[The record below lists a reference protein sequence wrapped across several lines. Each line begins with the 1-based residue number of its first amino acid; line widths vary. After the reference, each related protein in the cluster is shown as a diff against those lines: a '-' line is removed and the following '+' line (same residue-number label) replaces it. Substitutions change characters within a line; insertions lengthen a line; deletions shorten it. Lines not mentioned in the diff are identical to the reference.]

1 MAACNPP
8 RWLQFQLLPADGRA
22 AQVEVEVS
30 HLHDFFTVTRRQ
42 LDLSGGRMEVWTA
55 AAAAICAVAASWK
68 LSEICGYR
76 CDTCSVA
83 LGGACLHARL
93 VLCGAVLFCC
103 CFAGF
108 CVAARRR
115 KLLPVQDRAVL
126 VTGCDSG
133 FGQALAVRLSA
144 AGLKVFAAVLDVDG
158 AGAQRLRARAL
169 ENLQVLQLDVTDSSQ
184 AQTAFGYICSQVA
197 DTGLWALVNNAG
209 VLHCPVVAELQPL
222 AAFRRC
228 MDTNFLSA
236 VHMCQ
241 LFLPLL
247 RRSRGRIV
255 NVSSMAGEVPMP
267 MLGAYGASKAA
278 LSILS
283 RVMRLELSAWGV
295 KVALIQPAGFRTN
308 IFGDGDDVARYKDEL
323 LAAVSPEARADY
335 GEAYISSA
343 PHCLSIMSQQSAVDL
358 SPVVEDMFHAV
369 LAVCPRPL
377 YTPGK
382 MGWLLPFLHRCCPTS
397 WFDAIIAGL
406 PQYSQCQPAGLRT

>member
-1 MAACNPP
+1 
-8 RWLQFQLLPADGRA
+8 
-22 AQVEVEVS
+22 
-30 HLHDFFTVTRRQ
+30 
-42 LDLSGGRMEVWTA
+42 MEVWTA
-55 AAAAICAVAASWK
+55 AAAAICIVAASWK
-68 LSEICGYR
+68 LSEMAGYG
-76 CDTCSVA
+76 CDASSVA
-83 LGGACLHARL
+83 LSGALTWAGLCAATRL
-93 VLCGAVLFCC
+93 LPWGAALFCC

-108 CVAARRR
+108 WVTARRR
-115 KLLPVQDRAVL
+115 KLLPAQDRAVL

-133 FGQALAVRLSA
+133 FGHALAMRLSA
-144 AGLKVFAAVLDVDG
+144 AGLKVFAAVLDVHG

-169 ENLQVLQLDVTDSSQ
+169 ENLHVLQLDVTDSSQ
-184 AQTAFGYICSQVA
+184 AQAVFRYIRRQVA

-209 VLHCPVVAELQPL
+209 VLHCPAVAELQPL
-222 AAFRRC
+222 ATFRRC
-228 MDTNFLSA
+228 MDVNFLSA

-278 LSILS
+278 VSILS
-283 RVMRLELSAWGV
+283 RVMRLELAAWGV

-308 IFGDGDDVARYKDEL
+308 IFGDGGDVARYKDEL
-323 LAAVSPEARADY
+323 LAAASPEAREDY

-343 PHCLSIMSQQSAVDL
+343 PRCLSIMAQQSAVDL

-369 LAVCPRPL
+369 LSVCPRPL
-377 YTPGK
+377 YTPGE

-397 WFDAIIAGL
+397 WFDAIIARL
-406 PQYSQCQPAGLRT
+406 PHYSEGQPAGLRT